1 MCHPLACV
9 CPQTQRSVSWEILS
23 QRTGSFKGY
32 LLFKNNFF
40 KNKDAKN
47 PEIIKNLDLGRK
59 LILKKMRKKSS

>member
-1 MCHPLACV
+1 MCVPTDTEICV
-9 CPQTQRSVSWEILS
+9 PWEILS